1 MTSIKCYYIVQILL
15 LLLIPESLTIAIK
28 FLETEKCE
36 SLSDK
41 EIIENCNAKGCCF
54 NMSLTFVKPI
64 LKIYVSFEIKFS
76 PRRLL
81 NFLGKIH
88 LLIFIYFF

>member
-1 MTSIKCYYIVQILL
+1 MRTIIFTIIFLS
-15 LLLIPESLTIAIK
+15 LIFDIFPVAIK

-41 EIIENCNAKGCCF
+41 EVIENCNAEGCCF

-64 LKIYVSFEIKFS
+64 LKIYVRK
-76 PRRLL
+76 
-81 NFLGKIH
+81 FLGKK
-88 LLIFIYFF
+88 